1 VRIVSLVPSH
11 TESLFELGVGDL
23 VVGRTRYCIFPEEVT
38 ALPHVGGTKDAS
50 AAKILALKPDLV
62 LADKDENPLALVQE
76 LEKSVE
82 VMWSHIE
89 TIPDVAAWLER
100 LVDRLDDKRAR
111 ERLPGFL
118 PEEPAVADAI
128 PIFCPIWHPWMTFN
142 GTAYPSAMLA
152 AAGLRNVFASQTGD
166 KYFEVTSEQA
176 VAAGAKW
183 ALLPTEPY
191 PFHKKP
197 VSTAQFTGSTIID
210 GEALTWFGTR
220 TKRGIEVLKETAAL
234 VRSELSAASQQ

>member
-1 VRIVSLVPSH
+1 M
-11 TESLFELGVGDL
+11 
-23 VVGRTRYCIFPEEVT
+23 VGRTRFCIFPEEVT
-38 ALPHVGGTKDAS
+38 QLPHVGGTKDAS
-50 AAKILALKPDLV
+50 AEKILALKPDLV

-89 TIPDVAAWLER
+89 SIPDVAAWLER
-100 LVDRLDDKRAR
+100 LVARLDDPRAR
-111 ERLPGFL
+111 ELLPDFL
-118 PEEPAVADAI
+118 PTVPETSNEI

-152 AAGLRNVFASQTGD
+152 AAGFRNVFAGSEGD
-166 KYFEVTSEQA
+166 KYFEVTSEA
-176 VAAGAKW
+176 AIAAGAKW

-197 VSTAQFTGSTIID
+197 VSTAQFAGASIID

-220 TKRGIEVLKETAAL
+220 TKRGIEVLKETANA
-234 VRSELSAASQQ
+234 VRLELAATSQA